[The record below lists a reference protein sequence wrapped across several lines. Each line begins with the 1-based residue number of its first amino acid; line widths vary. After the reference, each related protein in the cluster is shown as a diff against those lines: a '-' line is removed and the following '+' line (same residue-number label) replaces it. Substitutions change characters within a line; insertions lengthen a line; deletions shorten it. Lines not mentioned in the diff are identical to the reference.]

1 MNRLYGLDKKIIGLT
16 GGIAT
21 GKSSFSKLLTEQGH
35 EVICA
40 DQLIKEIYEQEESI
54 KFIQNIS
61 FELVVN
67 KKINFK
73 KLREF
78 FFNDQQIKN
87 QIEDFLY
94 PKLEI
99 LFLLKTK
106 EIRSPIIYDIPL
118 LFEKNLQDKFD
129 YTVLVYA
136 SKEQQIERL
145 CKRDNL
151 TLDLATKI
159 IGQQKSIETKRDLA
173 DLIIENTRS
182 SKFLIDEYKNKFI
195 KVIKKY

>member
-1 MNRLYGLDKKIIGLT
+1 MQT
-16 GGIAT
+16 V
-21 GKSSFSKLLTEQGH
+21 SS
-35 EVICA
+35 I
-40 DQLIKEIYEQEESI
+40 
-54 KFIQNIS
+54 FI
-61 FELVVN
+61 
-67 KKINFK
+67 
-73 KLREF
+73 
-78 FFNDQQIKN
+78 
-87 QIEDFLY
+87 
-94 PKLEI
+94 
-99 LFLLKTK
+99 LLKTK